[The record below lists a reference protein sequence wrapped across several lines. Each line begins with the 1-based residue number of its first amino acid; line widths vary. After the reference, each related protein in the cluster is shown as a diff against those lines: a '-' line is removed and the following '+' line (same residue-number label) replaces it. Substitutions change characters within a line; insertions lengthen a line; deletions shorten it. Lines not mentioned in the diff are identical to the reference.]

1 MSDVRVLIVRGS
13 SGEGDND
20 LGYHL
25 MNGFKSFL
33 NNSIKLIE
41 YENEVRSHSKVR
53 TILDKGIKSLFN
65 KEIKLISITAGA
77 NANLCAVVA
86 REHFDLIL
94 VAKECTWIETLEHIK
109 SISPKSLIYNYYRIT
124 FY

>member
-53 TILDKGIKSLFN
+53 TI
-65 KEIKLISITAGA
+65 
-77 NANLCAVVA
+77 
-86 REHFDLIL
+86 
-94 VAKECTWIETLEHIK
+94 
-109 SISPKSLIYNYYRIT
+109 
-124 FY
+124 